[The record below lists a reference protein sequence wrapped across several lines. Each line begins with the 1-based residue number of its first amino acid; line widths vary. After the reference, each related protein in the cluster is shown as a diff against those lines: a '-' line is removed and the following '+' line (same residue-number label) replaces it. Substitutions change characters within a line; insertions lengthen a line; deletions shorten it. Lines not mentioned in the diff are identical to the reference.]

1 MVYQPLEKLLPRANH
16 SIYKLV
22 LMAAKRA
29 TEIADGSPRLVD
41 FPTSDKATNI
51 ALDEI
56 ALGKVELKSVAEAR
70 ESERGKQKKQKKD

>member
-1 MVYQPLEKLLPRANH
+1 MVYHPLEKLFPRANS

-29 TEIADGSPRLVD
+29 TELADGSPRLVD
-41 FPTSDKATNI
+41 FSTSEKVTNI

-56 ALGKVELKSVAEAR
+56 AMGKVELKSVADAR
-70 ESERGKQKKQKKD
+70 QSEGGKQKKQKKD